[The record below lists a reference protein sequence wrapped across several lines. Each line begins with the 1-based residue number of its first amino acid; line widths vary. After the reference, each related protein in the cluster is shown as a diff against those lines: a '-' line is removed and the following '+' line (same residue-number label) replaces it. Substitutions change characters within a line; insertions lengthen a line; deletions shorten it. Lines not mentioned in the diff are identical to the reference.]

1 VLFNAAHFQAKEKV
15 MNSIPPVFRVLG
27 IATLLLALGAFA
39 TPASQAQ
46 IAAPAAGT
54 AQNSFCGN
62 QPLCYEANDFAATI
76 TDFRTST
83 QGGYKVIDVIVRF
96 QNKINQPLALGY
108 LAGSGTALDDRGNR
122 YIVYGGNGF
131 RGIGQVY
138 GNNFDSKFSLRPG
151 GYGDA
156 QFELMWAPGQTVYGL
171 TFELNLTVDEIQTV
185 EGNQH
190 TLGGEFPLHFRGLSN
205 GVTGGAPGQATSFAS
220 QGQGGASS
228 IPGLPPCGTT
238 ATLANAANSSG
249 AQVPANANTAVSNA
263 STAFSNLGS
272 LFKKKAAATAPP
284 ATTTTA
290 SAAPCAPANTAT
302 GTTSGTAMTSAGSSM
317 SATNGTTTPSTG
329 AATSNAAVPVAK
341 AATTRNATA
350 ASTATPTTAKP
361 VAVVA
366 KAPAA
371 QTNATVKKPV
381 PPPAPQKPASTTTT
395 TNQ

>member
-1 VLFNAAHFQAKEKV
+1 
-15 MNSIPPVFRVLG
+15 MNSIPSVFRVLG

-62 QPLCYEANDFAATI
+62 QALCYEANDFAATI

-96 QNKINQPLALGY
+96 QNKTNQPLALGY

-138 GNNFDSKFSLRPG
+138 GNNFDPKFSLRPG
-151 GYGDA
+151 GFGDA

-190 TLGGEFPLHFRGLSN
+190 TLGGEIPLHFRGLAN
-205 GVTGGAPGQATSFAS
+205 GVAGGAASGQASSFAS
-220 QGQGGASS
+220 QGQGGTSS

-238 ATLANAANSSG
+238 AQLTNVANSSG
-249 AQVPANANTAVSNA
+249 VQVPAGANTAVSNA
-263 STAFSNLGS
+263 TTAFSNLGS
-272 LFKKKAAATAPP
+272 IFKKKAAAPAP
-284 ATTTTA
+284 AAAQNTA
-290 SAAPCAPANTAT
+290 SAAPAAPCAPAAT
-302 GTTSGTAMTSAGSSM
+302 DAGTNSAATMTPGTTSM
-317 SATNGTTTPSTG
+317 SPTN
-329 AATSNAAVPVAK
+329 
-341 AATTRNATA
+341 
-350 ASTATPTTAKP
+350 
-361 VAVVA
+361 
-366 KAPAA
+366 
-371 QTNATVKKPV
+371 
-381 PPPAPQKPASTTTT
+381 
-395 TNQ
+395 